1 MFRSSFPILS
11 TPDLGQAL
19 SLYRDLLGGA
29 VSYRFQSDGEPVYVG
44 LDIGSTH
51 LGLAYEAE
59 TRAGPGGQRIS
70 LWVYADDCDA
80 AVDRL
85 RDSGVHMLEESTD
98 QPLGRAGRSGARSRR
113 ERGPG
118 WVAAVT
124 AGGVT
129 KPAPFRLLCR

>member
-1 MFRSSFPILS
+1 MFTSSFPILS
-11 TPDLGQAL
+11 TPDLEQAL
-19 SLYRDLLGGA
+19 GFYRDLLGGA
-29 VSYRFQSDGEPVYVG
+29 IRYRFPSDGEPVYVG

-85 RDSGVHMLEESTD
+85 RGSGVHVLEEPTD
-98 QPLGRAGRSGARSRR
+98 RPWGERVARVRDPDGNEVLVGSHR
-113 ERGPG
+113 
-118 WVAAVT
+118 
-124 AGGVT
+124 
-129 KPAPFRLLCR
+129 